1 MRLVFLLTLLIASLR
16 LEPVHADA
24 ICGEPMMIFYAN
36 GVKNTRLDAVDSQM
50 AVADAVLGRLSE
62 TEIRPSR
69 VSFSLAYN
77 FSEGLVLDLLEA
89 YEQKKYE
96 DLTEFWK
103 WYFDLGIAP
112 QWFQDEVAEGLSR
125 FRASLRAAPNL
136 DEQIASYR
144 AVLDQNG
151 SVLTVAHSQGNLF
164 SNMALE
170 LISQQSDVG
179 LKRSKDSDRLKLVSV
194 ATPADHVALDGPYLT
209 LTSDGVINHL
219 IPGSS
224 AGLNSPLS
232 ANFTNSQPK
241 PGSFDHEFLKYY
253 LFGESSGEKIIGF
266 VIDGLKEF
274 DKRGSP
280 KARQISATCMDWWN
294 SITEIDRT
302 DPDKCVMRC
311 VVAPFDM
318 GTFTCNGHCEYLCK
332 CHVPR

>member
-1 MRLVFLLTLLIASLR
+1 MRLGFVLTLLIAFLR
-16 LEPVHADA
+16 FEPVYADA
-24 ICGEPMMIFYAN
+24 ICGEPMVIFYAN
-36 GVKNTRLDAVDSQM
+36 GVKNSPEFASESLGEVRA
-50 AVADAVLGRLSE
+50 AVLGRLSE
-62 TEIRPSR
+62 TEIKPSR

-103 WYFDLGIAP
+103 WFFDLGIAP
-112 QWFQDEVAEGLSR
+112 EWFQAIVAKSFELI
-125 FRASLRAAPNL
+125 RASMRSGPNL

-144 AVLDQNG
+144 AVLDQKG
-151 SVLTVAHSQGNLF
+151 SVLTIAHSQGNLF

-170 LISQQSDVG
+170 LISQQSEISS
-179 LKRSKDSDRLKLVSV
+179 KRSKEADRLKLVSV
-194 ATPADHVALDGPYLT
+194 ATPADHVALNGPYLT

-219 IPGSS
+219 IPGRG
-224 AGLNSPLS
+224 AGLNSPLR
-232 ANFTNSQPK
+232 ANFTNSQPQ
-241 PGSFDHEFLKYY
+241 PGYFDHEFLKYY

-280 KARQISATCMDWWN
+280 KARQISDTCMDWWN
-294 SITEIDRT
+294 NITKIDRT

-332 CHVPR
+332 CHIPR